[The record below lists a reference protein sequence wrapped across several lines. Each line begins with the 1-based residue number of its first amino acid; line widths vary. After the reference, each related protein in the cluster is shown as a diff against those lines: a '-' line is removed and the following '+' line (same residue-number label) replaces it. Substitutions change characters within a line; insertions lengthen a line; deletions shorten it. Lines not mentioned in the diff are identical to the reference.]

1 MEVDQSGR
9 NEARLLGQQARSRGL
24 FVIAVDPE
32 TSFPGAPFVE
42 RVRAEVVELADRE
55 SLPDSL
61 DGLRD
66 EAVRWSTAESDRFEE
81 LAAAAVDPLAVDSLV
96 RRTALAAAPL
106 ALRSG
111 GWLQWQSAPGNADD
125 TTALRILTLY
135 ASDVGVGRPQD
146 SRGSVYLNLLRQL
159 HLSEHAVPVARLAH
173 DPRVAD
179 HHFYLPGTLLAMSRR
194 PVDFRPEIVGADLC
208 LRTIGLLPA
217 LRLVRRVH
225 PQLVDWAAVDPSSR
239 REGDA
244 SSGLELCRDVV
255 DHGFDDGELARVRT
269 GFRWAFTV
277 LKRWS
282 ASLFAE
288 LDEARDPAYEMAEL
302 LRLRGRE
309 GAVYHQG
316 FTIGSRS
323 LSDWLEDSRTD
334 PTELLAELAKSRL
347 VKPGRSESSSLVN
360 GLVGERG
367 PMFRVFS
374 PADLVI
380 IRRWIDS
387 LPTEQAVSSPA
398 EQAASSP
405 TEAVSS
411 PAERREPKSVDTVS
425 ASLLATV
432 LAGPVAPDREPGD
445 IREAYHLLQQ
455 RTDTPAIRGF
465 AMDYVRGWLARSRHN
480 MASDAQRLPD
490 VWGREGLR
498 PWLVEQ
504 HDRQGRDFE
513 AMADTPMPTREDLID
528 STVQLA
534 PLTLIDGA
542 WLQGFTDYEHAASE
556 QGYFLFETYWD
567 ELGNGVPRMN
577 HPLIYREALDEMNV
591 EVPPTA
597 SREFAMWEGFRDES
611 FELPVYW
618 LSIGRF
624 PRTFMPEILGLNLAM
639 ELSGVGG
646 TYRRARQALK
656 TYGFSTRFVDIHNTI
671 DNVATGHSAWAA
683 DAVDTYLASLPV
695 SHGAGAL
702 TEVWERVRTG
712 FRSLNPPTGLLAR
725 RAFRRARKASRSLAS
740 I

>member
-1 MEVDQSGR
+1 MSTKEVVSSGR
-9 NEARLLGQQARSRGL
+9 HAARPPDQQTRSREL

-32 TSFPGAPFVE
+32 TSFPGDPFVARLRSE
-42 RVRAEVVELADRE
+42 IGDTADRE
-55 SLPDSL
+55 SLPAAL

-66 EAVRWSTAESDRFEE
+66 EAVRWSTAESRRFEE
-81 LAAAAVDPLAVDSLV
+81 LGSTATAPPATESLV

-111 GWLQWQSAPGNADD
+111 AWLQWQSAPGNADD
-125 TTALRILTLY
+125 ATTLRILTLY

-146 SRGSVYLNLLRQL
+146 SRGSVYLALLRHL
-159 HLSEHAVPVARLAH
+159 HLSEHAVPVARLVH

-179 HHFYLPGTLLAMSRR
+179 HHFCLPATLLAMSRR
-194 PVDFRPEIVGADLC
+194 PVEFRPEIIGADLC
-208 LRTIGLLPA
+208 LRTVGLLPA
-217 LRLVRRVH
+217 LRLVRQAH
-225 PQLVDWAAVDPSSR
+225 PQLVEWSAIDPSAAR
-239 REGDA
+239 DGETRT
-244 SSGLELCRDVV
+244 GLELCLDVV
-255 DHGFDDGELARVRT
+255 EHGFDDAELARVT
-269 GFRWAFTV
+269 DGFRWAFTV
-277 LKRWS
+277 LRRWS
-282 ASLFAE
+282 TGLLAE
-288 LDEARDPAYEMAEL
+288 LEEALDPAYEMAEL
-302 LRLRGRE
+302 LRHRARE
-309 GAVYHQG
+309 GAVYHRD
-316 FTIGSRS
+316 FTVADRP
-323 LSDWLEDSRTD
+323 LSSWLEEARTD
-334 PTELLAELAKSRL
+334 PRGLLAELAASRL
-347 VKPGRSESSSLVN
+347 VKPGRSAQSPLVN

-374 PADLVI
+374 PADLVV

-387 LPTEQAVSSPA
+387 LPTGQP
-398 EQAASSP
+398 
-405 TEAVSS
+405 
-411 PAERREPKSVDTVS
+411 ERARPGPVHEGQTVS
-425 ASLLATV
+425 PELLASVTV
-432 LAGPVAPDREPGD
+432 VAVGPVAGDREPAD

-455 RTDTPAIRGF
+455 RTDTPAVRRF
-465 AMDYVRGWLARSRHN
+465 AVDYVRGWLARSRHN
-480 MASDAQRLPD
+480 MATDPQRLPD

-513 AMADTPMPTREDLID
+513 ESAGAPMPTREDLVD

-577 HPLIYREALDEMNV
+577 HPLIYREVLAEMDV
-591 EVPPTA
+591 QVPPTA
-597 SREFAMWEGFRDES
+597 SREFAEWDGFRDES

-656 TYGFSTRFVDIHNTI
+656 RYGFSTKFVDIHNTI

-695 SHGAGAL
+695 SHGAQAV
-702 TEVWERVRTG
+702 TEVWDRVRTG

-725 RAFRRARKASRSLAS
+725 RAFRRARKASRSLAA

>member
-1 MEVDQSGR
+1 MPTPLDELR
-9 NEARLLGQQARSRGL
+9 N
-24 FVIAVDPE
+24 
-32 TSFPGAPFVE
+32 
-42 RVRAEVVELADRE
+42 
-55 SLPDSL
+55 
-61 DGLRD
+61 
-66 EAVRWSTAESDRFEE
+66 EAVRWCAAEAGRFEG
-81 LAAAAVDPLAVDSLV
+81 LVSSSADPLTTDSLV
-96 RRTALAAAPL
+96 RRAALAAAPL

-111 GWLQWQSAPGNADD
+111 AWLQWQSAPGNADD
-125 TTALRILTLY
+125 ETVLRILTLY

-146 SRGSVYLNLLRQL
+146 SRGSVYLSLLRQL
-159 HLSEHAVPVARLAH
+159 HLSEHAAPVARLVH

-179 HHFYLPGTLLAMSRR
+179 HHFHLPATLLAMSRR
-194 PVDFRPEIVGADLC
+194 PEDFRPELVGADLC
-208 LRTIGLLPA
+208 LRTVGLLPA
-217 LRLVRRVH
+217 LRLVRQVH
-225 PQLVDWAAVDPSSR
+225 PQLVDWTAIDPSAAR
-239 REGDA
+239 AGDEL
-244 SSGLELCRDVV
+244 SGLQLCLAIVEN
-255 DHGFDDGELARVRT
+255 GFDDGELARVRT
-269 GFRWAFTV
+269 GFQWAFTV

-282 ASLFAE
+282 GSLFAE

-302 LRLRGRE
+302 LRHRARE
-309 GAVYHQG
+309 GAVYHQVFAIAG
-316 FTIGSRS
+316 RS
-323 LSDWLEDSRTD
+323 LSDWLQDARTD
-334 PTELLAELAKSRL
+334 PSELLAELAKSRL
-347 VKPGRSESSSLVN
+347 VKPGRSADSPLVN
-360 GLVGERG
+360 GLVSERG

-374 PADLVI
+374 PADLLV

-387 LPTEQAVSSPA
+387 LPTRQPEPEPPKRAPEADAVSA
-398 EQAASSP
+398 
-405 TEAVSS
+405 
-411 PAERREPKSVDTVS
+411 K
-425 ASLLATV
+425 LLATV
-432 LAGPVAPDREPGD
+432 MAGPVDDGREPGD

-455 RTDTPAIRGF
+455 RTDTPAIRRF
-465 AMDYVRGWLARSRHN
+465 ALDYVRGWLARSRHR
-480 MASDAQRLPD
+480 MASDPQRLPD

-513 AMADTPMPTREDLID
+513 ASATTPMPTREELID

-567 ELGNGVPRMN
+567 ELGNGVPRLN
-577 HPLIYREALDEMNV
+577 HPLIYRQVLAEMDIK
-591 EVPPTA
+591 VPPTA

-656 TYGFSTRFVDIHNTI
+656 KYGFSTKFVDIHNTI

-695 SHGAGAL
+695 SHGAGAVA
-702 TEVWERVRTG
+702 EVWERVRTG
-712 FRSLNPPTGLLAR
+712 FRSLNPPSGLLAR
-725 RAFRRARKASRSLAS
+725 RAFRRARRASRSLAT